1 MMGHELQKADFW
13 KRLSAF
19 MFDSVMIILASVG
32 VAAIFSLIFNSN
44 IHYQT
49 LESVEAEYAA
59 KYGIDLEISPSDYEL
74 LSAEE
79 QQRYELADAEFGKDE
94 RAVHA
99 YNMLLNLSLTII
111 TLSLLLA
118 FIGLELVIPILFKN
132 GRTIGKRIF
141 GLAVMR
147 TNGVKLDGQA
157 HFIRSIIGKFTM
169 ETMVPVYII
178 LMIIFGNLGPIGTLL
193 LIAFIILEI
202 AVYASTKTRSTIHD
216 LVSDTV
222 VVDMA
227 SQRIFDSE
235 EALLEYKTKL
245 HEEMANKQ
253 EY

>member
-1 MMGHELQKADFW
+1 MGHELQKADFW

>member
-147 TNGVKLDGQA
+147 TNSVKLDGQA

>member
-1 MMGHELQKADFW
+1 MGHELQKADFW

-49 LESVEAEYAA
+49 LENVEAEYAA

-118 FIGLELVIPILFKN
+118 FVGFELVIPIVFKN

-157 HFIRSIIGKFTM
+157 HFIRAIIGKFTM

-193 LIAFIILEI
+193 LIAFLILEI